1 MSKEAIFKFEEN
13 VVKTSLIKVDR
24 NKVYGWSEEIY
35 TDKSG
40 NICTWATLLS
50 DGETLIGTGGT
61 ALKTFDN
68 IGKEISKSDLIAVLD
83 DGSAATLI
91 NSVFDVETVLS
102 NEKSIEDL
110 MNLEVK
116 SVYQLEVIENK
127 DVLKNWLTKY
137 KVLYLTFNYRTDYE
151 GDDAFIL
158 NQGDLF
164 FIITGNIK
172 DFRYV
177 SLQTPQNIEVETDES
192 EEIDFNMF

>member
-1 MSKEAIFKFEEN
+1 MAKEVIFKFQEN
-13 VVKTSLIKVDR
+13 VVKTSLTKVDR
-24 NKVYGWSEEIY
+24 DKVYGWSEIIY

-40 NICTWATLLS
+40 NICTWATLLN

-61 ALKTFDN
+61 ALKSFNN
-68 IGKEISKSDLIAVLD
+68 IGKEISKSDLIAVFD
-83 DGSAATLI
+83 DGTEATLI
-91 NSVFDVETVLS
+91 NSVFDVETMLS

-127 DVLKNWLTKY
+127 DVLENWLTKY

-177 SLQTPQNIEVETDES
+177 SLQTYQNLEVETDES

>member
-1 MSKEAIFKFEEN
+1 MAKEVIFKFQES
-13 VVKTSLIKVDR
+13 VVKTSLTKVDR
-24 NKVYGWSEEIY
+24 DKVYGWSEIIY

-40 NICTWATLLS
+40 NICTWATLLN

-61 ALKTFDN
+61 ALKSFN
-68 IGKEISKSDLIAVLD
+68 NVGKEISKSDLIAVFD
-83 DGSAATLI
+83 DGTEATLI
-91 NSVFDVETVLS
+91 NSVFDVETMLS

-127 DVLKNWLTKY
+127 DVLENWLTKY

-177 SLQTPQNIEVETDES
+177 SLQTYQNLEVETDES

>member
-1 MSKEAIFKFEEN
+1 MAKEAVFKFQEN
-13 VVKTSLIKVDR
+13 VVKTSLTKVDR
-24 NKVYGWSEEIY
+24 DKVYGWSEIIY

-40 NICTWATLLS
+40 NLCTWATLLN

-61 ALKTFDN
+61 ALKSFNN
-68 IGKEISKSDLIAVLD
+68 IGKEISKSDLIAVFD
-83 DGSAATLI
+83 DGTEATLI
-91 NSVFDVETVLS
+91 NSVFDVETMLS

-127 DVLKNWLTKY
+127 DVLENWLTKY
-137 KVLYLTFNYRTDYE
+137 KVLYLTFNYRADYE

-164 FIITGNIK
+164 FILTGNIK

-177 SLQTPQNIEVETDES
+177 SLQTYQNLELETDES

>member
-1 MSKEAIFKFEEN
+1 MAKEVIFKFQEN
-13 VVKTSLIKVDR
+13 VVKTSLTKVDR
-24 NKVYGWSEEIY
+24 DKVYGWSEIIY

-40 NICTWATLLS
+40 NICTWATLIN
-50 DGETLIGTGGT
+50 DGDTLRGTGGT
-61 ALKTFDN
+61 SLKSFN
-68 IGKEISKSDLIAVLD
+68 NVGKEISKSDLIAVFD
-83 DGSAATLI
+83 DGTEATLI
-91 NSVFDVETVLS
+91 NSVFDVETMLS

-127 DVLKNWLTKY
+127 DVLENWLTKY

-177 SLQTPQNIEVETDES
+177 SLQTYQNLEVETDES

>member
-1 MSKEAIFKFEEN
+1 MAKEVIFKFQEN
-13 VVKTSLIKVDR
+13 VVKTSLTKVDR
-24 NKVYGWSEEIY
+24 DKVYGWSEIIY

-40 NICTWATLLS
+40 NICTWATLLN

-61 ALKTFDN
+61 ALKSFN
-68 IGKEISKSDLIAVLD
+68 NVGKEISKSDLIAVFD
-83 DGSAATLI
+83 DGTEATLI
-91 NSVFDVETVLS
+91 NSVFDMETMLS

-127 DVLKNWLTKY
+127 DVLENWLTKY

-177 SLQTPQNIEVETDES
+177 SLQTYQNLEVETDES

>member
-1 MSKEAIFKFEEN
+1 MAKEVIFKFQDN
-13 VVKTSLIKVDR
+13 VVKTSLTKVDR

-50 DGETLIGTGGT
+50 DGVTLIGTGGT
-61 ALKTFDN
+61 ALKTFNN

-83 DGSAATLI
+83 DGTAATLI
-91 NSVFDVETVLS
+91 NSVFDVETMLS

-116 SVYQLEVIENK
+116 SVYQLEVLENK
-127 DVLKNWLTKY
+127 EVLKNWLAQF

-158 NQGDLF
+158 NQADLF

-172 DFRYV
+172 DFKYV
-177 SLQTPQNIEVETDES
+177 SLQTSQNVEVETDES
-192 EEIDFNMF
+192 EELDFNMF

>member
-1 MSKEAIFKFEEN
+1 MAKEVIFKFQEN
-13 VVKTSLIKVDR
+13 VVKTSLTKVDR
-24 NKVYGWSEEIY
+24 DKVYGWSEIIY

-40 NICTWATLLS
+40 NICTWATLLN

-61 ALKTFDN
+61 ALKSFN
-68 IGKEISKSDLIAVLD
+68 NVGKEISKSDLIAVFD
-83 DGSAATLI
+83 DGTEATLI
-91 NSVFDVETVLS
+91 NSVFDVETMLS

-127 DVLKNWLTKY
+127 DVLENWLTKY

-177 SLQTPQNIEVETDES
+177 SLQTYQNLEVETDES